1 MDADAV
7 SSGEES
13 RLAQAI
19 LQYLLQHP
27 DAKDTREG
35 IATWWVRRQEIQE
48 TAHKVSRALEFLVA
62 RDLIT
67 ACRGPDQRLYYGL
80 SQKQRDAIAS
90 SVSGTE
96 PRW

>member
-1 MDADAV
+1 MDEDAV
-7 SSGEES
+7 LSVEES

-35 IATWWVRRQEIQE
+35 IATWWVRRQQIRE
-48 TAHKVSRALEFLVA
+48 TAHKVSRALELLVA

-67 ACRGPDQRLYYGL
+67 ECRGPDQRLYYRL
-80 SQKQRDAIAS
+80 SQKQRDNIAS
-90 SVSGTE
+90 SVSWTE
-96 PRW
+96 P